1 MKLVNLERS
10 KALMPL
16 SAQWQKLSNSFSSS
30 VVSSA
35 RHASSPSR
43 RSKVISFRV
52 SLVLIGRQDYVA
64 WRQLEGD
71 RRF

>member
-1 MKLVNLERS
+1 
-10 KALMPL
+10 
-16 SAQWQKLSNSFSSS
+16 
-30 VVSSA
+30 VSSA